1 MEAKT
6 ENKQNKWTTLTVDRQ
21 TAKEFKF
28 IALELDKRP
37 GEVLK
42 ILLEVYKAKKQNDLL
57 DEIEREIDE
66 IF

>member
-6 ENKQNKWTTLTVDRQ
+6 ENKPSKWTTLTVNRQ

-42 ILLEVYKAKKQNDLL
+42 MLLEVYKAKKQNDLL
-57 DEIEREIDE
+57 DEIIKEADE